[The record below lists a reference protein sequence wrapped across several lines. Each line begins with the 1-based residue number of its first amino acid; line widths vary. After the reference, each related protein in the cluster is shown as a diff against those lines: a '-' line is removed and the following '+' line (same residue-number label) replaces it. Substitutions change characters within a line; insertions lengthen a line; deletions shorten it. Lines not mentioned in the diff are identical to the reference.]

1 MRGPYL
7 TASLASLALATINT
21 TRRTSA
27 TAYERGSN
35 GIGMY
40 TSSLEAIFE
49 AEHEN
54 ICRLFSSTS
63 WAAVYHGTTASA
75 MAVFKRTVQDLSAF
89 IGRNMATDLFLA
101 YEIIECVQPASM
113 RLKAK
118 TGEQR
123 EFTDALKPVRLAA
136 QASFAFV
143 LDDLKRQGQAL
154 VTLPLDHGVAEL
166 ARDSMARLR
175 ALADYQPSVAG
186 LLVALGDG
194 NWKRPHDPQSAA
206 TPASTPG
213 SLDVGA
219 DGSLLLSHFL
229 LDVVDQLISELDHK
243 AQALLKKK
251 SHVAVFMVNNVAYI
265 EAAIRRSDL
274 VKIMTAP
281 ALAKVE
287 RWRKDAVKLYMEA
300 WKECA
305 AFLMDVTYT
314 AKQAGKGLTGKEKEG
329 VKDKFKVSLLTRC
342 ACVRPSLTYLAAEF
356 QCGIRR
362 PSGQTQVVRLPGQ
375 RSAHHALQGDWL
387 CGPALRPVLRQVQG
401 HHQPQ
406 ARQVRSPAARRRAG
420 QSVVWVVGGGG

>member
-1 MRGPYL
+1 MLNDFLSSTLAEASGLQSNASTIYADVRGPYL

-21 TRRTSA
+21 TARRASA
-27 TAYERGSN
+27 AAYERGSN

-49 AEHEN
+49 AEYEN

-63 WAAVYHGTTASA
+63 WAAVYHGTTAGA

-154 VTLPLDHGVAEL
+154 VALPLDHGVAEL
-166 ARDSMARLR
+166 ARDCMARLR
-175 ALADYQPSVAG
+175 ALADYQPSVTG

-194 NWKRPHDPQSAA
+194 NWKRPHDPQNAA
-206 TPASTPG
+206 AAAAASTPG

-229 LDVVDQLISELDHK
+229 LDVVDQLIAELEHK

-251 SHVAVFMVNNVAYI
+251 SHMAVFMVNNVAYI
-265 EAAIRRSDL
+265 EASIRRSDL
-274 VKIMTAP
+274 AKVMTAP

-329 VKDKFKVSLLTRC
+329 VKDKFKVPSRPPW
-342 ACVRPSLTYLAAEF
+342 CVE
-356 QCGIRR
+356 
-362 PSGQTQVVRLPGQ
+362 
-375 RSAHHALQGDWL
+375 
-387 CGPALRPVLRQVQG
+387 VLWVADTG
-401 HHQPQ
+401 
-406 ARQVRSPAARRRAG
+406 AG
-420 QSVVWVVGGGG
+420 YRISM